1 MKKLIV
7 SIALLGLISNATAQ
21 EKNIDEVTITGKLMD
36 LPLKKSSVN
45 VTIIDKTQIQN
56 SAAQSVEEVLA
67 YYTGMDIRKRGANGI
82 QTDLS
87 IRGSSF
93 EQVLLLV
100 NGIRMAD
107 SQTGHNSMNLP
118 FDLATVE
125 KIEILKG
132 TAARGF
138 GNGAYAGVINIIT
151 KANSKNNLIVSG
163 EGGDFK
169 SYAYG
174 AASNF
179 GTEKFRNFIQVNNSE
194 SDGYRYNTDY
204 KIKNIW
210 YQNNLAI
217 KDGNLKLMAG
227 IQEKKFGANGFYASP
242 AFTDQYEEVQ
252 VSLVSA
258 IFEKKLSESINF
270 NAKTYWRRAQ
280 DMYLFVRNN
289 PSLYRNMHI
298 GNNVGVDI
306 SANFKSKLGI
316 TGIGADL
323 RKEFLASNNL
333 GSRERF
339 VSQAFLEHHFS
350 LFNENLNISPGISWT
365 KFSDGKDYFLPGI
378 DISYNEDNN
387 KFYVNFAKVNRI
399 PTYTDLYYV
408 SRAEQGNPNL
418 KAETAWSG
426 EFGYQ
431 YQEGQ
436 NYLKYSMFW
445 RKTENAIDWQKAS
458 PTSLW
463 TAQNIGTLE
472 TKGFEVEANHQVNHW
487 LGYSLGYTYLDNQNL
502 DKAIVSRYSL
512 DNLRHQFVAKLRNNF
527 KGLSNE
533 LIYRYNE
540 RVNLGSYNL
549 LDDKIS
555 YQFKNFNV
563 YVLVN
568 NITNSDYI
576 ETSLVPMPGRWFH
589 AGFTYNIKLK

>member
-7 SIALLGLISNATAQ
+7 SIALLATVSAFKAQ
-21 EKNIDEVTITGKLMD
+21 EKGIEEVTITGKLMD

-45 VTIIDKTQIQN
+45 VTIIDKAQIQN
-56 SAAQSVEEVLA
+56 SAAQSLEEVLA
-67 YYTGMDIRKRGANGI
+67 YYTGMDIRKRGANGV

-100 NGIRMAD
+100 NGVRMAD
-107 SQTGHNSMNLP
+107 SQTGHNAMNLP
-118 FDLATVE
+118 FDLASVE

-138 GNGAYAGVINIIT
+138 GNGAYAGVVNIIT
-151 KANSKNNLIVSG
+151 KPNNTDNIIVRG
-163 EGGDFK
+163 EGGDFN

-217 KDGNLKLMAG
+217 KDGNLKLMSG

-242 AFTDQYEEVQ
+242 AAKDQYEEVQ

-258 IFEKKLSESINF
+258 ILEKKLSENINF

-280 DMYLFVRNN
+280 DMYLFLRNN
-289 PSLYRNMHI
+289 PSYYRNMHI
-298 GNNVGVDI
+298 GNNIGLDV

-316 TGIGADL
+316 TGVGADV
-323 RKEFLASNNL
+323 RKEFLASSRL

-350 LFNENLNISPGISWT
+350 LFNESLNISPGISWT

-378 DISYNEDNN
+378 DVSYNEDNN
-387 KFYVNFAKVNRI
+387 KFYANFAKVNRI
-399 PTYTDLYYV
+399 PTYTDLYYT
-408 SRAEQGNPNL
+408 SLTEHGNPDL

-431 YQEGQ
+431 YQDGQ
-436 NYLKYSMFW
+436 NFLKYSMFW
-445 RKTENAIDWQKAS
+445 RKTTNAIDWQKATSTS
-458 PTSLW
+458 PW
-463 TAQNIGTLE
+463 TAQNVGTLE
-472 TKGFEVEANHQVNHW
+472 TKGFEVEANHQINNW
-487 LGYSLGYTYLDNQNL
+487 LGYSFGYTYLENQHL
-502 DKAIVSRYSL
+502 DDKIASRYSL
-512 DNLRHQFVAKLRNNF
+512 DNLRHQFVAKLKNNY
-527 KGLSNE
+527 KGLVNE

-568 NITNSDYI
+568 NITNSEYV

>member
-7 SIALLGLISNATAQ
+7 SIALLGLISNVRAQ
-21 EKNIDEVTITGKLMD
+21 EKGIEEVTITGKLMD
-36 LPLKKSSVN
+36 LPLKKTSVN
-45 VTIIDKTQIQN
+45 VTIIDKTQILN

-67 YYTGMDIRKRGANGI
+67 YYTGMDIRKRGANGV

-107 SQTGHNSMNLP
+107 SQTGHNSMNVP
-118 FDLATVE
+118 FDLASIE

-132 TAARGF
+132 TAAKGF

-151 KANSKNNLIVSG
+151 KPSANNNILISG

-169 SYAYG
+169 TYSYG

-179 GTEKFRNFIQVNNSE
+179 GTEKFRNFIQVSNSE

-204 KIKNIW
+204 KIKNAW
-210 YQNNLAI
+210 YQNNYAI
-217 KDGNLKLMAG
+217 KNGNLKLMAG

-242 AFTDQYEEVQ
+242 AFKDQYEEVQ

-258 IFEKKLSESINF
+258 ILEKKLSENIQLS
-270 NAKTYWRRAQ
+270 AKTYWRRAQ
-280 DMYLFVRNN
+280 DMYLFLRNN
-289 PSLYRNMHI
+289 PSYYRNIHI
-298 GNNVGVDI
+298 GNNVGIDV
-306 SANFKSKLGI
+306 STNVKSKYGI
-316 TGIGADL
+316 TGFGVDF

-333 GSRERF
+333 GKRERL

-350 LFNENLNISPGISWT
+350 LFNESLNISPGISWT
-365 KFSDGKDYFLPGI
+365 NFSDGKNYFLPGI
-378 DISYNEDNN
+378 DVSYTEENN
-387 KFYVNFAKVNRI
+387 KFYANLAKVNRI
-399 PTYTDLYYV
+399 PTYTDLYYT
-408 SRAEQGNPNL
+408 SMAEQGNPNL

-431 YQEGQ
+431 YQDGK
-436 NYLKYSMFW
+436 NFLKYSMFW
-445 RKTENAIDWQKAS
+445 RKTDNAIDWQKLSTDAK
-458 PTSLW
+458 W
-463 TAQNIGTLE
+463 TARNIGTME
-472 TKGFEVEANHQVNHW
+472 TKGFEVEANHQVNNW
-487 LGYSLGYTYLDNQNL
+487 LGYSFGYTYLDNQNL
-502 DKAIVSRYSL
+502 DENIISRYSL
-512 DNLRHQFVAKLRNNF
+512 DNLRHQFVAKLRNNY
-527 KGLSNE
+527 KGFSNE

-589 AGFTYNIKLK
+589 AGFTYNLNLK

>member
-67 YYTGMDIRKRGANGI
+67 YYTGMDIRKRGANGV

-151 KANSKNNLIVSG
+151 KPNSKNNLIVSG

-258 IFEKKLSESINF
+258 IFEKKLSENINF

-280 DMYLFVRNN
+280 DMYLFLRNN
-289 PSLYRNMHI
+289 PSYYRNLHI
-298 GNNVGVDI
+298 GNNVGVDLAI
-306 SANFKSKLGI
+306 NFKSKLGI
-316 TGIGADL
+316 TGFGADL

-463 TAQNIGTLE
+463 IAQNIGTLE
-472 TKGFEVEANHQVNHW
+472 
-487 LGYSLGYTYLDNQNL
+487 
-502 DKAIVSRYSL
+502 I
-512 DNLRHQFVAKLRNNF
+512 
-527 KGLSNE
+527 
-533 LIYRYNE
+533 
-540 RVNLGSYNL
+540 
-549 LDDKIS
+549 
-555 YQFKNFNV
+555 
-563 YVLVN
+563 
-568 NITNSDYI
+568 
-576 ETSLVPMPGRWFH
+576 
-589 AGFTYNIKLK
+589 

>member
-21 EKNIDEVTITGKLMD
+21 EKNIDEVSITGKLMD

-179 GTEKFRNFIQVNNSE
+179 GTERFRNFIQVNNSE

-258 IFEKKLSESINF
+258 IFEKKLSENINF
-270 NAKTYWRRAQ
+270 NAETYWRRAQ
-280 DMYLFVRNN
+280 DMYLFLRNN
-289 PSLYRNMHI
+289 PSYYRNLHI

-472 TKGFEVEANHQVNHW
+472 TKGFEIEANHQVSHW
-487 LGYSLGYTYLDNQNL
+487 LGYSFGYTYLDNQNL
-502 DKAIVSRYSL
+502 DKAIASRYSL

>member
-21 EKNIDEVTITGKLMD
+21 EKNIDEVSITGKLMD

-204 KIKNIW
+204 KIKNI
-210 YQNNLAI
+210 YCI
-217 KDGNLKLMAG
+217 
-227 IQEKKFGANGFYASP
+227 I
-242 AFTDQYEEVQ
+242 
-252 VSLVSA
+252 
-258 IFEKKLSESINF
+258 
-270 NAKTYWRRAQ
+270 
-280 DMYLFVRNN
+280 
-289 PSLYRNMHI
+289 
-298 GNNVGVDI
+298 
-306 SANFKSKLGI
+306 
-316 TGIGADL
+316 
-323 RKEFLASNNL
+323 
-333 GSRERF
+333 
-339 VSQAFLEHHFS
+339 
-350 LFNENLNISPGISWT
+350 
-365 KFSDGKDYFLPGI
+365 
-378 DISYNEDNN
+378 
-387 KFYVNFAKVNRI
+387 
-399 PTYTDLYYV
+399 
-408 SRAEQGNPNL
+408 
-418 KAETAWSG
+418 
-426 EFGYQ
+426 
-431 YQEGQ
+431 
-436 NYLKYSMFW
+436 
-445 RKTENAIDWQKAS
+445 
-458 PTSLW
+458 
-463 TAQNIGTLE
+463 
-472 TKGFEVEANHQVNHW
+472 
-487 LGYSLGYTYLDNQNL
+487 
-502 DKAIVSRYSL
+502 
-512 DNLRHQFVAKLRNNF
+512 
-527 KGLSNE
+527 
-533 LIYRYNE
+533 
-540 RVNLGSYNL
+540 
-549 LDDKIS
+549 
-555 YQFKNFNV
+555 
-563 YVLVN
+563 
-568 NITNSDYI
+568 
-576 ETSLVPMPGRWFH
+576 
-589 AGFTYNIKLK
+589 